1 MSLTSALPRFYR
13 VQRYFGDPWLLIL
26 AVVLVVFGLVM
37 MTSASVEIAS
47 RSYGDPFYHLKR
59 QFVFMV
65 VGLVAAAIVLTMPMR
80 FWYRGSVAWLALAYL
95 LLVLVL
101 IPGIGREVN
110 GSTRWFR
117 LGFFSLQASEPAKLL
132 ILFFMAW
139 FLSRHRGLVRHSYK
153 GLLIPL
159 TLLGFPVCLLLLEP
173 DFGAVVV
180 LAIAVFGMLFLAGVK
195 VYQFVGVVGLAAA
208 GAWML
213 VISSDYRMQRLMT
226 FLQAL
231 KDPFSEDVVF
241 GSGYQLAQALIAFG
255 RGEWFG
261 VGLGNSIQKMY
272 FLPEAHTDFVLAII
286 AEELGV
292 VNVLLLLA
300 LFSAFVTRA
309 ILIARR
315 NEKSGRLFAAYL
327 AYGIAFLF
335 IGQVLIN
342 VAVNTGL
349 LPTKGLTLPFLS
361 YGGSSLIMCLVM
373 TAVLLRI
380 DLEHHEL
387 QQPRGGARSIP
398 VVNGIQPLQP
408 QMPPPRPTYRPSY
421 EVAQQPVHISRPAA
435 RPAPR
440 PAYRPVRT
448 GARPL

>member
-1 MSLTSALPRFYR
+1 MLPRFYR
-13 VQRYFGDPWLLIL
+13 TQRYHGDPWLLIL
-26 AVVLVVFGLVM
+26 ASLLVGFGLVM
-37 MTSASVEIAS
+37 MTSASIEIAS
-47 RSYGDPFYHLKR
+47 RSYGDEFYHLKR
-59 QFVFMV
+59 QLVFLLM
-65 VGLVAAAIVLTMPMR
+65 GLGAAACVLSVPMR

-95 LLVLVL
+95 LLILVL

-132 ILFFMAW
+132 IVFFMAW
-139 FLSRHRGLVRHSYK
+139 FLSRHRGLVRHSIK
-153 GLLIPL
+153 GLVIPL
-159 TLLGFPVCLLLLEP
+159 ILLGFPVGLLLIEP

-180 LAIAVFGMLFLAGVK
+180 LGIAVFGMLFLAGVK
-195 VYQFVGVVGLAAA
+195 LYQFLGVVGLAAG
-208 GAWML
+208 GAWLL
-213 VISSDYRMQRLMT
+213 VVGSEYRMQRLMT

-231 KDPFSEDVVF
+231 KDPFSDDVVF

-292 VNVLLLLA
+292 VSVLILMG
-300 LFSAFVTRA
+300 LFFAFVARG

-327 AYGIAFLF
+327 GYGISFLF
-335 IGQVLIN
+335 MGQVLIN

-373 TAVLLRI
+373 TALLLRI
-380 DLEHHEL
+380 DVEHHEL
-387 QQPRGGARSIP
+387 QQPRLGARPNPMPSAA
-398 VVNGIQPLQP
+398 QPPEQNLPPLRPIYQP
-408 QMPPPRPTYRPSY
+408 SYQMTQQVLRPQRSAHRPSY
-421 EVAQQPVHISRPAA
+421 QVAQ
-435 RPAPR
+435 
-440 PAYRPVRT
+440 RT
-448 GARPL
+448 VSVSQRSEVRPL